1 MPPATRIYLDNAATS
16 WPKPTAVYEAVEH
29 YLREVGAPAGRG
41 AYREALE
48 SDRIVA
54 AARAGM
60 ARLIGAEDPRN
71 IVFTSGA
78 TDSLNLALHGFLR
91 PGDHVVTT
99 AAEHNSV
106 LRPLRALGNL
116 HGVRVAHVPCDA
128 TGQVDPDE
136 VRRALRPETRLVA
149 VVHASNVTGAIQ
161 PVAEIARLA
170 HDVGATVLVD
180 AAQTLGHL
188 SLAVNDLQVDL
199 LAASGHKGL
208 LGPLGTGILYVR
220 PGCEKLLDSVRQGG
234 TGTHSED
241 DRQPESL
248 PDKFESGN
256 QNLPG
261 IAGLNAAVEYLEQQ
275 GIAAIA
281 ARLDQLTSRLREG
294 LGQLAGVRLYGPSAA
309 KDRTA
314 VVSCTISG
322 YDPQEAALLLDST
335 FRIQVRGGL
344 HCAPRVHQAIGTFS
358 GGGTVR
364 FGLGPLN
371 TTEEIDAAVRAVG
384 ELAATA
390 R

>member
-1 MPPATRIYLDNAATS
+1 MT
-16 WPKPTAVYEAVEH
+16 
-29 YLREVGAPAGRG
+29 
-41 AYREALE
+41 
-48 SDRIVA
+48 
-54 AARAGM
+54 AARAGL

-106 LRPLRALGNL
+106 LRPLRAVGDL
-116 HGVRVAHVPCDA
+116 HRVRVSHVPCDA
-128 TGQVDPDE
+128 TGRVDVDD
-136 VRRALRPETRLVA
+136 VRRALGSDTRLVA
-149 VVHASNVTGAIQ
+149 VVHASNVTGALQ

-170 HDVGATVLVD
+170 HDAGAAVLVD

-188 SLAVNDLQVDL
+188 PLAVNDLQVDL

-208 LGPLGTGILYVR
+208 LGPLGTGILYIR

-241 DRQPESL
+241 DRQPECL

-261 IAGLNAAVEYLEQQ
+261 IAGLGAAVEFLERQ

-281 ARLDQLTSRLREG
+281 ERLEELTLRLRNG
-294 LGQLAGVRLYGPSAA
+294 LGQLAGVRLYGPAAA
-309 KDRTA
+309 KLRTA

-322 YDPQEAALLLDST
+322 YDPQEAAMLLDST

-358 GGGTVR
+358 SGGTVR

-371 TTEEIDAAVRAVG
+371 TNEEIEAAVRAVG
-384 ELAATA
+384 ELAAAA